1 MTNEQL
7 MYATMLALTKQN
19 MAIKVSPLSTAMMQ
33 GQVIQRNIVMGETVC
48 CYYNGSENLLKVGEV
63 PAYSGNY
70 FIDDNLRMYDL
81 YNGKIRIRDALSGTV
96 YDDQSVDASQFEVY
110 NGGSCCAY
118 LIDAENQT
126 WRIYTPE
133 GTYFDKPMP
142 TANRSTREVG
152 YRNGYI
158 AIATRPASGSL
169 TVTTRIYDARGNLVS
184 TLSDLTLPLF
194 VSWQGTMIVPISSVA
209 AMLVISTGAP
219 TTYVYTITTYS
230 VTQHYV
236 WDDVG
241 VTSTSATVIGCD
253 QSYMYGL
260 AYEVEE
266 IEGETVVFDTQKY
279 LRWSIDNYQRTEIV
293 RVIQPGQ
300 TIYNPPSVWGT
311 IAANLDGTVKLY
323 NIYDLQQIYEDELPS
338 VPGTR
343 NIRETEDFLWIPGS
357 GVYQKVALG
366 WLMYPTSIYP
376 RTEPW
381 GKLGYSIR
389 NTQIGKNGLAIVLF
403 E

>member
-1 MTNEQL
+1 
-7 MYATMLALTKQN
+7 MLALTKQN

-48 CYYNGSENLLKVGEV
+48 CYYNGSEKLLKVGEV
-63 PAYSGNY
+63 SEYSGDY
-70 FIDDNLRMYDL
+70 FVDDNLRMYDL

-118 LIDAENQT
+118 LINAETQT

-142 TANRSTREVG
+142 TSNGSTRVVG
-152 YRNGYI
+152 YRNGYV
-158 AIATRPASGSL
+158 AIATKPGFGSL
-169 TVTTRIYDARGNLVS
+169 TVTTRIYDTRGNLVS
-184 TLSDLTLPLF
+184 TLSDLSLLLF
-194 VSWQGTMIVPISSVA
+194 VIWSGSMIVPISSVA
-209 AMLVISTGAP
+209 AMLVIDTGAP
-219 TTYVYTITTYS
+219 TTMVYTITTYS
-230 VTQHYV
+230 VTEHPA
-236 WDDVG
+236 WADVG
-241 VTSTSATVIGCD
+241 VTGMRATVLGID

-260 AYEVEE
+260 AYEAEE
-266 IEGETVVFDTQKY
+266 IEGEIVVLDTQKY
-279 LRWSIDNYQRTEIV
+279 LRWSIDNYQSTEIV
-293 RVIQPGQ
+293 RIIQPGQ
-300 TIYNPPSVWGT
+300 IIYDPPSVWGT

-323 NIYDLQQIYEDELPS
+323 NVYDLQQVYEDELPS

-376 RTEPW
+376 REYPW

-389 NTQIGKNGLAIVLF
+389 NTKIGRNGLAIVLF

>member
-1 MTNEQL
+1 MTNEKL

-48 CYYNGSENLLKVGEV
+48 CYYNGSEKLLKVGEV
-63 PAYSGNY
+63 PEYSGDY
-70 FIDDNLRMYDL
+70 FVDDNLRMYDL

-96 YDDQSVDASQFEVY
+96 YDDQSVDASRFEVY

-118 LIDAENQT
+118 LIDSENET

-133 GTYFDKPMP
+133 GTYFDKYMP
-142 TANRSTREVG
+142 TGNNPTRVVG
-152 YRNGYI
+152 YRNGYV
-158 AIATRPASGSL
+158 AIATKPGRGSL
-169 TVTTRIYDARGNLVS
+169 TVTTRIYDTRGNLVS
-184 TLSDLTLPLF
+184 TLSDLSLLLL
-194 VSWQGTMIVPISSVA
+194 VSWYGTMIVPISSVA

-219 TTYVYTITTYS
+219 TTMVYTITTYS
-230 VTQHYV
+230 VTEHPV
-236 WDDVG
+236 WADVG
-241 VTSTSATVIGCD
+241 VTGMSSTILGID

-266 IEGETVVFDTQKY
+266 IEGETVVLDTRKY

-293 RVIQPGQ
+293 RIIQRGQ
-300 TIYNPPSVWGT
+300 TIYDPPSVWGT

-323 NIYDLQQIYEDELPS
+323 NVYDLQQIYEDELPS
-338 VPGTR
+338 VPGTQ
-343 NIRETEDFLWIPGS
+343 NIRETENFLWIPGS

-376 RTEPW
+376 REDPW

-389 NTQIGKNGLAIVLF
+389 NTQIGRNGLAIVLF